1 MFNIELCLLV
11 HVMYMYLYI
20 HLVFMQIYS
29 CIHTCMHTYKHTH
42 THTYTYIHIYT
53 YTYIHIYTH
62 IITYIHIHTHTHMS
76 HIYIYTWWYMCI
88 FECDQTRAQIL
99 FIWHSYLRAGKVCKF
114 PLFLF
119 TGYFCTF
126 KAGKWDPYFPQYKEI
141 HNTYDLT

>member
-1 MFNIELCLLV
+1 MFVSTCNVYVSIYTLS
-11 HVMYMYLYI
+11 LYADI
-20 HLVFMQIYS
+20 FL
-29 CIHTCMHTYKHTH
+29 HTYMHA
-42 THTYTYIHIYT
+42 YIQTYT
-53 YTYIHIYTH
+53 YTYIHIHTH
-62 IITYIHIHTHTHMS
+62 IYIYIHTHIYTYNHIHTHTYTYTHTHMS